1 MLANKLPSHRLMMNQ
16 AVDYRW
22 PLEMSTVDSR
32 QLRAMMSAR
41 FKACWATK
49 YNTCPTFSPYLN
61 ENDIDGDT
69 FDALIS
75 KTEEKD
81 CVIFNSFV
89 AELLKVF
96 SLTDLD
102 FGVSKVDRQGRF
114 TLRFWFRR
122 TKLIVGILLFD
133 TEIGHIVRG
142 SFGLPQAWISKM
154 QRSENEMVNVWKED
168 DGKFKHLE
176 DMFYKNWNHES
187 IGGVHSDGTVY
198 APKAWH
204 AQWIAFLKW
213 QEKAEAED
221 IEVRKKMEDI
231 SKQITSLF
239 EAKEQLAKTHIHK
252 LLRLQE
258 ILENNEPL
266 EKDNG

>member
-1 MLANKLPSHRLMMNQ
+1 MLANNLPSHRLMLNQ

-32 QLRAMMSAR
+32 QLRAMISAR
-41 FKACWATK
+41 FKACWAIKTSLS
-49 YNTCPTFSPYLN
+49 FSSYMS
-61 ENDIDGDT
+61 EKEIDGDT
-69 FDALIS
+69 LDALIS

-81 CVIFNSFV
+81 CRIFNSFV

-96 SLTDLD
+96 ELTDLD
-102 FGVSKVDRQGRF
+102 FGVSKVDHQGRF

-122 TKLIVGILLFD
+122 TNLILGILLFD

-154 QRSENEMVNVWKED
+154 QRSEYEMVNVWKED

-176 DMFYKNWNHES
+176 DMFYQNWNHES
-187 IGGVHSDGTVY
+187 IGSVRPDGTVY
-198 APKAWH
+198 APQAWH
-204 AQWIAFLKW
+204 TQWKAFLKW

-239 EAKEQLAKTHIHK
+239 EAQKQLAESHIHK

-266 EKDNG
+266 EKENG

>member
-1 MLANKLPSHRLMMNQ
+1 MTIARSPSHRLVLNQ
-16 AVDYRW
+16 FADYRC
-22 PLEMSTVDSR
+22 PLEMASVDSR
-32 QLRAMMSAR
+32 QLRAMMSMR

-49 YNTCPTFSPYLN
+49 YGVQQFHGMDK
-61 ENDIDGDT
+61 EMDGDT

-75 KTEEKD
+75 KVEEKD

-96 SLTDLD
+96 DLSDLD
-102 FGVSKVDRQGRF
+102 FGVSKVDSQGRF

-122 TKLIVGILLFD
+122 TRLILGILLFD
-133 TEIGHIVRG
+133 TDIGHIVRG

-154 QRSENEMVNVWKED
+154 QRSEDEMVNVWSED

-176 DMFYKNWNHES
+176 DMFYENWNHES
-187 IGGVHSDGTVY
+187 IGGVRPDGTVY
-198 APKAWH
+198 APQAWH
-204 AQWIAFLKW
+204 TQWIAFLKW

-221 IEVRKKMEDI
+221 IEVRQKMEDI
-231 SKQITSLF
+231 SKQITALY
-239 EAKEQLAKTHIHK
+239 EAKEQLAKSHIHK

>member
-1 MLANKLPSHRLMMNQ
+1 MSMSNLPSQRLVMNQ
-16 AVDYRW
+16 DADYRW
-22 PLEMSTVDSR
+22 PLEMASVDSR

-41 FKACWATK
+41 FKACWAT
-49 YNTCPTFSPYLN
+49 TFGVQHFYGLDK
-61 ENDIDGDT
+61 EMDGDT

-75 KTEEKD
+75 KVSEKD

-89 AELLKVF
+89 AKLLKVF
-96 SLTDLD
+96 ELSDLD
-102 FGVSKVDRQGRF
+102 FGVSKVDVQGRF

-122 TKLIVGILLFD
+122 TKLILGILLFD

-142 SFGLPQAWISKM
+142 SFGLPQACISNR
-154 QRSENEMVNVWKED
+154 QTNEELMASVWKED

-176 DMFYKNWNHES
+176 DMFYANWNHES
-187 IGGVHSDGTVY
+187 IGGVHPDGTVY

-231 SKQITSLF
+231 SKQITALF

>member
-1 MLANKLPSHRLMMNQ
+1 MSKLPSHRLVLNQ
-16 AVDYRW
+16 HADYRF
-22 PLEMSTVDSR
+22 PLEMASVDSR
-32 QLRAMMSAR
+32 QLRAMMSVR

-49 YNTCPTFSPYLN
+49 FGTLIDYGIGK
-61 ENDIDGDT
+61 EMDGDT

-75 KTEEKD
+75 KVGEKD

-96 SLTDLD
+96 EFSDLD
-102 FGVSKVDRQGRF
+102 FGVSKVDSQGRF

-122 TKLIVGILLFD
+122 TQLILGILLFD

-154 QRSENEMVNVWKED
+154 QRSENEMVNVWQKD

-176 DMFYKNWNHES
+176 DMFYENWNHES
-187 IGGVHSDGTVY
+187 IGGVRPDGTVY

-231 SKQITSLF
+231 SNQITALF